1 MGGLSF
7 IERLSALDKPDDVKD
22 SEQIWRI
29 VRAFLGVIRV
39 MIFVSIIIIA
49 EMMEEFFVGNLSL
62 AVWSLIL
69 GIPLFVLISM
79 LIIFGNNKFIDKEEK
94 TAVLRPIVKRV

>member
-29 VRAFLGVIRV
+29 VENFSRRYQSYDIRFNYHNCRDDGGVFCRKLEFGGLVVNPWNTVIRV
-39 MIFVSIIIIA
+39 
-49 EMMEEFFVGNLSL
+49 NLD
-62 AVWSLIL
+62 VDYFW
-69 GIPLFVLISM
+69 
-79 LIIFGNNKFIDKEEK
+79 K
-94 TAVLRPIVKRV
+94 

>member
-7 IERLSALDKPDDVKD
+7 IERLSALDKPDDVRD

-29 VRAFLGVIRV
+29 VRTFLGVIRV

-79 LIIFGNNKFIDKEEK
+79 LIIFGNKRFIDKQEN